1 MKNEPK
7 IKVPEFMTSN
17 VLPINQMAPVR
28 EAMNEMKEHCSSSL
42 IVARH
47 DEDYEY
53 GVTAITDIADLVV
66 AKNLS
71 FDRVDVYE
79 IMRKPVLTLHPGT
92 DIRHAINIIN
102 RFKISRAV
110 VLKDARTLLG
120 IVTLRDM
127 VLRYAITGEGGE

>member
-1 MKNEPK
+1 
-7 IKVPEFMTSN
+7 MTSN

-71 FDRVDVYE
+71 FDRVNVYE
-79 IMRKPVLTLHPGT
+79 IMRRPVLTLHPRT
-92 DIRHAINIIN
+92 DIRNAINIIN

-110 VLKDARTLLG
+110 ALDDARTLLG
-120 IVTLRDM
+120 AVTLRDV
-127 VLRYAITGEGGE
+127 VLRYVVAREGGK

>member
-1 MKNEPK
+1 
-7 IKVPEFMTSN
+7 MTSN
-17 VLPINQMAPVR
+17 VLTINQMAPVR
-28 EAMNEMKEHCSSSL
+28 EAMNERKEHCSSSL

-79 IMRKPVLTLHPGT
+79 IMRKPVLTLHPET
-92 DIRHAINIIN
+92 DIHHAINIIN
-102 RFKISRAV
+102 RFKISRAA
-110 VLKDARTLLG
+110 VLDDARTLLI
-120 IVTLRDM
+120 IVTLRDK
-127 VLRYAITGEGGE
+127 VLRYAVAREGGE